1 MEIKKN
7 EIEKEKREIQSKNR
21 EIKEYN
27 NLLNNFIY
35 IQREKSLLLNQI
47 LTDYLR
53 DVSKIDKM
61 FETINNKENK
71 LLLFSDVNLD
81 NLTVKRRNY
90 KNVME
95 EYIKKNKE
103 YSLFEKSIYESVIN
117 KQNEQKEK
125 FKSMYFIIDDKQALT
140 FKEEKK
146 KVDLDKNIIK

>member
-103 YSLFEKSIYESVIN
+103 YSLFEKSIYEYVIN

>member
-35 IQREKSLLLNQI
+35 IQREKSLLLNQL

-61 FETINNKENK
+61 FETINNKDNK

-103 YSLFEKSIYESVIN
+103 YSLFEKSIYESIID

-125 FKSMYFIIDDKQALT
+125 FKSMYFMIEEKQALS

-146 KVDLDKNIIK
+146 K

>member
-1 MEIKKN
+1 
-7 EIEKEKREIQSKNR
+7 
-21 EIKEYN
+21 
-27 NLLNNFIY
+27 
-35 IQREKSLLLNQI
+35 
-47 LTDYLR
+47 
-53 DVSKIDKM
+53 M

-146 KVDLDKNIIK
+146 KVDLTKNFIK